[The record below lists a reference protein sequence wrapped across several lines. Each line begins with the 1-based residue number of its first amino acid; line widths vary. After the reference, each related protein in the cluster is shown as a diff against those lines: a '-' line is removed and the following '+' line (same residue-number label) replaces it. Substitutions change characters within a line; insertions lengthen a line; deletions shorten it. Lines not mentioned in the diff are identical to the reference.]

1 MKKFF
6 ILLLMALSLV
16 FFTSC
21 EADMR
26 AKFADLMGSM
36 SGNVMGS
43 DTSSVDN
50 AVESSKV
57 DEDSITEPVIEN
69 GKVTVAGNIEV
80 DVADVEIT
88 SIIGSVS
95 PEKKEAIVSSIT
107 DARKNS
113 EATAKLQTEMAKK
126 ETDEKTIAAVEG
138 TAKLYQMAI
147 DKVLSDNSESI
158 PDVVSDAVSQIS
170 AGLASI
176 ADSSSVTKADV
187 VLVQMV
193 QSFVQTV
200 SDSIGDDN
208 SSFAIT
214 EDLISEANQLVI
226 VAETISPASSFNID
240 LGAIVSQL
248 MSGMNGKDGNA
259 RALEDFTQEMEL
271 DADAAKYCRMA
282 YQMIRPMIDAN
293 YDSFISALSF
303 HKSTYETLVS
313 LASSEA
319 GDIGK
324 KALSELAS
332 YEGLINYILASVITE
347 ADKMFEAVKFA
358 EEYNGTL
365 VSTLKDIMAGYEGIQ
380 TALKEF
386 VSANDWLK
394 DSSKPAILKYP
405 ESWNVEECA
414 PDNNDEAFLRDH
426 ASGMISA
433 LNTFKVMTDY
443 VSLDSFSGFDLKAN
457 IDEAIKWLEDGDE
470 QK

>member
-6 ILLLMALSLV
+6 ILLLLALSLV

-57 DEDSITEPVIEN
+57 DESSITEPLIEN
-69 GKVTVAGNIEV
+69 GQVTVVGNIKV
-80 DVADVEIT
+80 DVAEGEIT
-88 SIIGSVS
+88 SIIESVS

-113 EATAKLQTEMAKK
+113 ESTAKLQTEMAK
-126 ETDEKTIAAVEG
+126 ETDEKTKAAVEG
-138 TAKLYQMAI
+138 TAKLYQKAI
-147 DKVLSDNSESI
+147 DQVKDNLPKAVSDA
-158 PDVVSDAVSQIS
+158 VRDAVSQIS
-170 AGLASI
+170 EGLASI
-176 ADSSSVTKADV
+176 ADPSTSVTKADV

-200 SDSIGDDN
+200 SESINGNDFTIDDK
-208 SSFAIT
+208 
-214 EDLISEANQLVI
+214 LISEANQLVI

-282 YQMIRPMIDAN
+282 YQMIRPMIDAKN

-313 LASSEA
+313 LASSEEA
-319 GDIGK
+319 GDIGE
-324 KALSELAS
+324 KALKELAS

-365 VSTLKDIMAGYEGIQ
+365 VSTLKDIMAGYEDIQ

-414 PDNNDEAFLRDH
+414 PDADDEAFLRDH

-443 VSLDSFSGFDLKAN
+443 VSLDSFSSFDLKAN

>member
-57 DEDSITEPVIEN
+57 DEDSITTSTDET
-69 GKVTVAGNIEV
+69 VTVAGIKVQVEG
-80 DVADVEIT
+80 EIT
-88 SIIGSVS
+88 YIGSVS
-95 PEKKEAIVSSIT
+95 TEKKEAIVSSIT

-113 EATAKLQTEMAKK
+113 EATAKLQNEMAKE
-126 ETDEKTIAAVEG
+126 ETDEKTIVAVEG

-147 DKVLSDNSESI
+147 EQVLSDNSESI

-226 VAETISPASSFNID
+226 VAETISPASNFNID

-259 RALEDFTQEMEL
+259 RALEDFAQEMEL

-282 YQMIRPMIDAN
+282 YQMIRPMIDAKN
-293 YDSFISALSF
+293 DDSFISALSF

-324 KALSELAS
+324 KALNELAS

-365 VSTLKDIMAGYEGIQ
+365 VSTLKDIMAGYEDIQ

-433 LNTFKVMTDY
+433 LNIFKVMTDY

-457 IDEAIKWLEDGDE
+457 IDKAIE
-470 QK
+470 

>member
-1 MKKFF
+1 MVSKAVGQ
-6 ILLLMALSLV
+6 I
-16 FFTSC
+16 
-21 EADMR
+21 AD
-26 AKFADLMGSM
+26 
-36 SGNVMGS
+36 
-43 DTSSVDN
+43 
-50 AVESSKV
+50 
-57 DEDSITEPVIEN
+57 
-69 GKVTVAGNIEV
+69 
-80 DVADVEIT
+80 
-88 SIIGSVS
+88 
-95 PEKKEAIVSSIT
+95 
-107 DARKNS
+107 
-113 EATAKLQTEMAKK
+113 
-126 ETDEKTIAAVEG
+126 
-138 TAKLYQMAI
+138 
-147 DKVLSDNSESI
+147 
-158 PDVVSDAVSQIS
+158 
-170 AGLASI
+170 GLASI
-176 ADSSSVTKADV
+176 ADPDKPVTKADAV
-187 VLVQMV
+187 VVQMV

-200 SDSIGDDN
+200 SDSIGN
-208 SSFAIT
+208 GGSFDIT

-248 MSGMNGKDGNA
+248 MSGMSGKDGNA
-259 RALEDFTQEMEL
+259 RALENFAQEMEL

-282 YQMIRPMIDAN
+282 YQMIRPMIDAKN
-293 YDSFISALSF
+293 DDSFISALSF

>member
-57 DEDSITEPVIEN
+57 DESSIAEPEIN
-69 GKVTVAGNIEV
+69 DDGTVTVAGNIKV
-80 DVADVEIT
+80 DVDEGEIT
-88 SIIGSVS
+88 SIIESVS
-95 PEKKEAIVSSIT
+95 PEKKKAIVSSIT

-113 EATAKLQTEMAKK
+113 ESTAKLQTEMAKE
-126 ETDEKTIAAVEG
+126 ETDEKTKAAVKG
-138 TAKLYQMAI
+138 TAKLYQKAI
-147 DKVLSDNSESI
+147 DKVLDENKKAI
-158 PDVVSDAVSQIS
+158 PEAVSQIS
-170 AGLASI
+170 EGLASI
-176 ADSSSVTKADV
+176 ADSSTVTKADV

-200 SDSIGDDN
+200 SESINGNDFTIDK
-208 SSFAIT
+208 
-214 EDLISEANQLVI
+214 LISEANQLVI

-282 YQMIRPMIDAN
+282 YQMIRPMIDAKN

-313 LASSEA
+313 LASSEEA

-332 YEGLINYILASVITE
+332 YEGLINYALASVITE
-347 ADKMFEAVKFA
+347 VDKMFEAMKSA
-358 EEYNGTL
+358 EEPYGTL
-365 VSTLKDIMAGYEGIQ
+365 VEKLKGIINADYKEGDIQ
-380 TALKEF
+380 TVLKEF

-394 DSSKPAILKYP
+394 DSSKPAVLKYP
-405 ESWNVEECA
+405 ESWNLEKYA
-414 PDNNDEAFLRDH
+414 PDADDEAFLRGH

-433 LNTFKVMTDY
+433 LNTFKIMTKY
-443 VSLDSFSGFDLKAN
+443 VSLDSFSGFDLEGN
-457 IDEAIKWLEDGDE
+457 IDEIIAWLGDDRNE
-470 QK
+470 IQ